1 MNNRRGWEDEASSR
15 AINAQ
20 PWESPP
26 GMLKRQCPNCR
37 YFFAA
42 PAIEPEAVLLCPDCA
57 AAGTKR
63 AATALEK
70 PPSSGAT

>member
-1 MNNRRGWEDEASSR
+1 MKDEEANAR
-15 AINAQ
+15 ATNAE
-20 PWESPP
+20 PWEPLH
-26 GMLKRQCPNCR
+26 GMVKRQCPECW

-57 AAGTKR
+57 AVGTKR
-63 AATALEK
+63 AATAFEE

>member
-1 MNNRRGWEDEASSR
+1 MDEEADVR

-20 PWESPP
+20 SWEPLP
-26 GMLKRQCPNCR
+26 GMVKRRCPNCR